1 MILFS
6 CHMATYDFSDWLEE
20 ELRRQEISAS
30 ELARRARISKGI
42 VSRILNRERFP
53 SSDTLISIARGLRI
67 DRITVFRAAGL
78 LPPEQ
83 EEDPLL
89 DRANYLLSQLPP
101 EKQEEMIDYLEML
114 YDREQRKG
122 ENNHPRPRLAGSD
135 G

>member
-1 MILFS
+1 MF
-6 CHMATYDFSDWLEE
+6 ADWLQK
-20 ELRRQEISAS
+20 ELDKKGWSQN
-30 ELARRARISKGI
+30 ELAKRAGISRGA
-42 VSRILNRERFP
+42 VNHVLNGSRQPGTDLCLGVARA
-53 SSDTLISIARGLRI
+53 LKISPEI
-67 DRITVFRAAGL
+67 VFRKAEL
-78 LPPEQ
+78 LPPAS